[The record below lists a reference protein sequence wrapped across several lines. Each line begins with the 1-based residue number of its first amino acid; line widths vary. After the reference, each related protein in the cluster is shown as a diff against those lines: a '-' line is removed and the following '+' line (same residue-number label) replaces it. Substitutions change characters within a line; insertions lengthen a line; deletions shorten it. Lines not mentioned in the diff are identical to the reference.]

1 MRLVIFDKET
11 GKVLTSREQLRTPDC
26 LDERFERE
34 IGLAPGPYANLY
46 LQEVRKKTGLPHLQ
60 LVEDSEVPGL

>member
-46 LQEVRKKTGLPHLQ
+46 LQEVRKKTGLPH
-60 LVEDSEVPGL
+60 